1 MTVSITRF
9 TTRSVPQHLRRHGRF
24 ALAAFTQAIGRDAQ
38 FRAQAWTTFFV
49 GLVEVAVGLI
59 PALLVFA
66 HTDSINGWNVGL
78 VVAVTGMFQIMTAI
92 LGAFVLP
99 NQARMTAYIRRGEL
113 DLVLIRPISAQWYAA
128 FRWMRPSELWS
139 ALAGLA
145 LVLVG
150 LARADVHPGGGDVL
164 LGLVWFVAGLAM
176 VTLVWMNLG
185 YLAFWMESA
194 DPITE
199 LMSTLLTAGRYPL
212 AFFPSA
218 VRTVLMFIIPVGL
231 ATTLPVAAY
240 TGETDRRLALVTAAV
255 LVVMAGLTRLHWRV
269 ALRRYASASS

>member
-1 MTVSITRF
+1 MTISRLH
-9 TTRSVPQHLRRHGRF
+9 RSRGHLGRHARV
-24 ALAAFTQAIGRDAQ
+24 ARAAFVQAVGRDAQ
-38 FRAQAWTTFFV
+38 FRAQAWTTIAV

-66 HTDSINGWNVGL
+66 HTDVVNGWNVGL
-78 VVAVTGMFQIMTAI
+78 VVAVTGMFQLMTAI
-92 LGAFVLP
+92 LSAFVVP
-99 NQARMTAYIRRGEL
+99 NQAKMTDYVRRGEL
-113 DLVLIRPISAQWYAA
+113 DLVLIRPVSAQWYAA
-128 FRWMRPSELWS
+128 CRWMQPAELWS
-139 ALAGLA
+139 GLAGLA

-150 LARADVHPGGGDVL
+150 LARADIHPSLGDVAV
-164 LGLVWFVAGLAM
+164 GLAWLIAGLAL

-185 YLAFWMESA
+185 YLAFWLESA

-231 ATTLPVAAY
+231 ATTLPVTALTGAA
-240 TGETDRRLALVTAAV
+240 EPRLALATAAILAV
-255 LVVMAGLTRLHWRV
+255 LAGLTRMHWLV